1 MFEFEKNEIVVI
13 GGYGNTQI
21 VIRKTAEDELF
32 EKVQLKDL
40 LSETHQTRVLVQMTK
55 GKIFVN
61 IALVNFN
68 AANKRKPTYFNLF

>member
-1 MFEFEKNEIVVI
+1 MI

-21 VIRKTAEDELF
+21 LIRKTASDELF

-55 GKIFVN
+55 GNTFVYIVPILKN
-61 IALVNFN
+61 TPMTF
-68 AANKRKPTYFNLF
+68 FF